1 MAKVTVIKDEQGRQV
16 ASIFRACALIWIDRN
31 CDPQCENEEF
41 FTDLKEAEK
50 YAKDLKVQI
59 GWASRIDEY
68 KFNVSEFDGNLDEI
82 ELENFENEFDCLE
95 IETVYEGE
103 TNKGDYIGMAVII
116 QWSYEKYVGYARNL
130 LDIFV
135 GSDFNLYFE
144 SDLITGNEDT
154 TFGSNYSV
162 LLTEKEAEE
171 SLDLET
177 DIIEALNKGNWKWN
191 HFKNNP
197 LSAWVADKVE
207 NIVYDLKFLK

>member
-1 MAKVTVIKDEQGRQV
+1 MAKVTVTTDNQGRQV
-16 ASIFRACALIWIDRN
+16 TSIFRACTFIWIDRN
-31 CDPQCENEEF
+31 SDPEFESEKF

-50 YAKDLKVQI
+50 YAKGLKVQV
-59 GWASRIDEY
+59 GWASQVDEY

-103 TNKGDYIGMAVII
+103 TNKGEYVGRAVII

-135 GSDFNLYFE
+135 GSDHNLNFE

-154 TFGSNYSV
+154 TFRSNYSV
-162 LLTEKEAEE
+162 LLTEKEVEE
-171 SLDLET
+171 SVDLET
-177 DIIEALNKGNWKWN
+177 DIIEALNNGKWKWN

-207 NIVYDLKFLK
+207 NIVNDLKSLK